1 MRPALVLVVA
11 LLALLTAPAGE
22 PALAQSP
29 LAAELR
35 AFAFRYHEDPAR
47 LDTLYARLTET
58 VKTDSHLD
66 NFLALAQAAFLWG
79 DIRARTA
86 DDKLAAYERGRQA
99 GQRAVELAPRNA
111 LAHLWLA
118 INAGRWGQTKGV
130 LRSLFLLPTVREHM
144 EAALELDPRLLP
156 AYTLAGTV
164 YAEVPGL
171 FGGDLEKSEAL
182 FRQGLAL
189 DPHWTSA
196 RVGLGRTLIKRG
208 RRDEARRELQAV
220 VAEREPRNVADWT
233 MKDSPEART
242 LLATLAPGR

>member
-1 MRPALVLVVA
+1 MRAALVLVAA
-11 LLALLTAPAGE
+11 LLALLAGG
-22 PALAQSP
+22 AAQAQSP

-35 AFAFRYHEDPAR
+35 AFASRYHEDPPR
-47 LDTLYARLTET
+47 LDALYAGLTEA

-66 NFLALAQAAFLWG
+66 NLLALAQAAFIWG

-86 DDKLAAYERGRQA
+86 EDKLGAYERGRQA

-182 FRQGLAL
+182 FRKGLAL
-189 DPHWTSA
+189 DAS
-196 RVGLGRTLIKRG
+196 LDGR
-208 RRDEARRELQAV
+208 
-220 VAEREPRNVADWT
+220 
-233 MKDSPEART
+233 
-242 LLATLAPGR
+242 PGRPRAHPAPARPPRRGPPGAGSGGRGARAPQPRRLDAQGLPRGARAPRRPGQG

>member
-1 MRPALVLVVA
+1 VRAALVLVA
-11 LLALLTAPAGE
+11 LLLAPPAGGT
-22 PALAQSP
+22 AQAQSP
-29 LAAELR
+29 LAAEMR
-35 AFAFRYHEDPAR
+35 AFASRYHEDPPR
-47 LDTLYARLTET
+47 LDALYAGLWEA

-66 NFLALAQAAFLWG
+66 NFLALAQAAFIWG

-86 DDKLAAYERGRQA
+86 EDKLAAYERGRQA

-144 EAALELDPRLLP
+144 DAALELDPKLLP
-156 AYTLAGTV
+156 AYTLAGLV

-182 FRQGLAL
+182 FRKALAL
-189 DPHWTSA
+189 DARWTSA
-196 RVGLGRTLIKRG
+196 RVGLARTLLKRG
-208 RRDEARRELQAV
+208 RGDDARRELEAV
-220 VAEREPRNVADWT
+220 AAEREPRNLADWT
-233 MKDSPEART
+233 MKDSREARE
-242 LLATLAPGR
+242 LLATLGTAR

>member
-1 MRPALVLVVA
+1 MRAALVLV
-11 LLALLTAPAGE
+11 LALFGPLSVGTAQ
-22 PALAQSP
+22 AQSP

-35 AFAFRYHEDPAR
+35 AFAFRYHEDPPR
-47 LDTLYARLTET
+47 LDALYTGLAEA

-66 NFLALAQAAFLWG
+66 NFLALAQAAFIWG

-86 DDKLAAYERGRQA
+86 EDKLAAYERGRQA

-118 INAGRWGQTKGV
+118 VNAGRWGQTKGV

-171 FGGDLEKSEAL
+171 FGGDLAKSEAL
-182 FRQGLAL
+182 FRKAL
-189 DPHWTSA
+189 TLDSRWTSA
-196 RVGLGRTLIKRG
+196 RVGLARTLIRRG
-208 RRDEARRELQAV
+208 RRDEARRELERV
-220 VAEREPRNVADWT
+220 VAEREPRNLADWT
-233 MKDSPEART
+233 LKDSREARE
-242 LLATLAPGR
+242 LLATLAKAR

>member
-1 MRPALVLVVA
+1 MRAALVLVAA
-11 LLALLTAPAGE
+11 LLALLAGG
-22 PALAQSP
+22 AAQAQSP
-29 LAAELR
+29 LAGELR
-35 AFAFRYHEDPAR
+35 AFASRYHEDPPR
-47 LDTLYARLTET
+47 LDALYAGLTEA

-66 NFLALAQAAFLWG
+66 NLLALAQAAFIWG

-86 DDKLAAYERGRQA
+86 EDKLGAYERGRQA
-99 GQRAVELAPRNA
+99 GQRAVELAPRSA

-182 FRQGLAL
+182 FRKGLAL
-189 DPHWTSA
+189 DARWTSA
-196 RVGLGRTLIKRG
+196 RVGLARTLIQRG
-208 RRDEARRELQAV
+208 RRDAARRELEAV
-220 VAEREPRNVADWT
+220 VAEREPRNLADWT
-233 MKDSPEART
+233 LKDSREARE
-242 LLATLAPGR
+242 LLAALAKEK